1 MSGQVDVGK
10 NILSYC
16 GKCKLTLSHTVVS
29 MKDTR
34 TLGKVKCNT
43 CQSIHMYKDPSM
55 SITKAKVGTKKTA
68 SKAQIASKSQPISEI
83 WMEALNS
90 SSKKSQAYSPKI
102 KYIEGDII
110 DHVKFGP
117 GIVQKIV
124 DGTKIEV
131 VFRHEI
137 KTLIHDIKQ

>member
-1 MSGQVDVGK
+1 MSGQIDVGK

-16 GKCKLTLSHTVVS
+16 GKCKLTLAHTVVS

-43 CQSIHMYKDPSM
+43 CQSIHMYKDPST
-55 SITKAKVGTKKTA
+55 SITKSKVTAKKNP
-68 SKAQIASKSQPISEI
+68 SKAQIASKSLPISEI
-83 WMEALNS
+83 WMTALNTS
-90 SSKKSQAYSPKI
+90 TKKSQAYSPKSR
-102 KYIEGDII
+102 YIEGDVI

-137 KTLIHDIKQ
+137 KTLIHDLK